1 MKLQVLIKEILVVFH
16 FANGHRALFLVQEY
30 KRQLKNYYIYIY
42 IYIYI
47 YMHKTFTINLLEG
60 IHERL
65 MKPTFAMYFL
75 QMRHK
80 QLSGFHNL
88 IF

>member
-1 MKLQVLIKEILVVFH
+1 MYIYIYIYI
-16 FANGHRALFLVQEY
+16 NI
-30 KRQLKNYYIYIY
+30 NIYIY

-47 YMHKTFTINLLEG
+47 YMHTHAHTCIYTYMDIG
-60 IHERL
+60 IHDIL

-75 QMRHK
+75 QMRHG
-80 QLSGFHNL
+80 QLSSFHNL